1 MIKYFPL
8 IFAIIIRTLTDISFK
23 AAVNN
28 VELKFN
34 KNLLSS
40 LKSIFTNPF
49 LWMGLLFG
57 ILNVLAWMAALKN
70 FNLSYAYPFLSI
82 SYITIILSGK
92 LLFNEHLDKY
102 KLTGIGFIIIGAI
115 ILVVS

>member
-8 IFAIIIRTLTDISFK
+8 IFAILIRTLTDISFK

-34 KNLLSS
+34 KNLTSS
-40 LKSIFTNPF
+40 LKSIFKNPF
-49 LWMGLLFG
+49 LWTGLICG
-57 ILNVLAWMAALKN
+57 VLNVLAWMAALEN

-82 SYITIILSGK
+82 SYITIILAGK
-92 LLFNEHLDKY
+92 FLFNEHLDKQ
-102 KLTGIGFIIIGAI
+102 KLTGIFFIMIGAI